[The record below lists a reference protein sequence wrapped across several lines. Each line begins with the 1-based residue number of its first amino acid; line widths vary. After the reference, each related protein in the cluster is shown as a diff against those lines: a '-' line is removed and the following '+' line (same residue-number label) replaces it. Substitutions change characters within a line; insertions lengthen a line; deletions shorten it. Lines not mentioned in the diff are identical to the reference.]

1 VTRFASAAGT
11 PEIHG
16 ATLLERGPR
25 GYAPPS
31 LIGRVC
37 ARAPQTPP
45 TPPHDSA
52 ARSLA
57 SASGPRAPSPRHGA
71 HDVATNGLPIISGA
85 LPHEESPRLELHV
98 RPFVDHGL
106 QRAWRS
112 RGGDHGVAITGWR
125 SRGGGDGGWWR
136 RRELRGNERG
146 RMDQRRKRPTS
157 WICPPLPATHHPPP
171 RHPPP
176 DDLSPRRRIVCLSP
190 PPPQPTRHRPPA
202 SPSPPQP
209 APQTAWPTDDAVP
222 LVLAPLARRS
232 RRSLRPRL
240 READATARVML

>member
-1 VTRFASAAGT
+1 MAPLCWSAGLAATRLRRSLAEFAR
-11 PEIHG
+11 
-16 ATLLERGPR
+16 ERRRPPR
-25 GYAPPS
+25 RP
-31 LIGRVC
+31 R
-37 ARAPQTPP
+37 T

-176 DDLSPRRRIVCLSP
+176 RHPPPDDLSPRRRIVCLSP

-202 SPSPPQP
+202 SPSPPTRLAYGRRGP
-209 APQTAWPTDDAVP
+209 AGFGASRAAQSSVAPSAVTRGRRDSSSHVVT
-222 LVLAPLARRS
+222 LGARR
-232 RRSLRPRL
+232 
-240 READATARVML
+240 